1 LAEYLDIVDERDT
14 VIGRRPRREC
24 FDKSLLHRAIVVF
37 LTNPQGEVYLQK
49 RSRDVFFY
57 PGHWCASVAGHVSS
71 GETYLQAAKRE
82 IKEELGINCK
92 LTERGKFMTPKW
104 KIDDKREWE
113 FITVF
118 EGHSTSEIAL
128 RDEAEEGRDISQ
140 REFERLVES
149 KPEICT
155 PDTLLALKYYRAT
168 KSSSGS

>member
-1 LAEYLDIVDERDT
+1 
-14 VIGRRPRREC
+14 
-24 FDKSLLHRAIVVF
+24 
-37 LTNPQGEVYLQK
+37 
-49 RSRDVFFY
+49 
-57 PGHWCASVAGHVSS
+57 
-71 GETYLQAAKRE
+71 
-82 IKEELGINCK
+82 
-92 LTERGKFMTPKW
+92 MTPKW

-128 RDEAEEGRDISQ
+128 SDEAEEGRYISQ

-149 KPEICT
+149 KPEIFT